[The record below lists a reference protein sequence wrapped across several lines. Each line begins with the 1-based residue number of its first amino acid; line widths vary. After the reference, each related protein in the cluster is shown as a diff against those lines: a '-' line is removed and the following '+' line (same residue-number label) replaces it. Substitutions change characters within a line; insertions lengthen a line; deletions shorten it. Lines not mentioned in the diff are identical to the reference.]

1 MLYKEIQCWC
11 NHRGGVGCHSDY
23 HEKARSANAP
33 NDINKNSSDI
43 KPHFARALDNLIKSA
58 IKTFHNSATFFDF
71 VNWPRD
77 ILQKIV

>member
-11 NHRGGVGCHSDY
+11 NHRRGVGCRSDY

-43 KPHFARALDNLIKSA
+43 KLHFARTLDNLIKST

-71 VNWPRD
+71 VNWPQD